1 MSKFYEPDEKGD
13 LDFDLVVKESKGR
26 NSLSRELLDDL
37 KLKVNGLILIR
48 ANLGQNRIVG

>member
-1 MSKFYEPDEKGD
+1 MSKFYEPDQKGD
-13 LDFDLVVKESKGR
+13 LNFDLVVKESKGR
-26 NSLSRELLDDL
+26 KALSRELLGDL

>member
-1 MSKFYEPDEKGD
+1 MSKFYEPDQKGD